1 VVDTATETTTPTLLR
16 EIEKTGGV
24 IRIQRT
30 EYRGYPLVDVRYWAR
45 DYKSGELNPTR
56 QGLSIRLE
64 QFPEFLAAINGA
76 ASELPDLDADD
87 HDAEHYS
94 SDLFGEE

>member
-1 VVDTATETTTPTLLR
+1 MTDTATETTTPTLLR
-16 EIEKTGGV
+16 EIEKAGGV

-45 DYKSGELNPTR
+45 DYRSGVLNPTK

-76 ASELPDLDADD
+76 ASEIPDLDTDD
-87 HDAEHYS
+87 QDGEFS
-94 SDLFGEE
+94 GDLFGEE